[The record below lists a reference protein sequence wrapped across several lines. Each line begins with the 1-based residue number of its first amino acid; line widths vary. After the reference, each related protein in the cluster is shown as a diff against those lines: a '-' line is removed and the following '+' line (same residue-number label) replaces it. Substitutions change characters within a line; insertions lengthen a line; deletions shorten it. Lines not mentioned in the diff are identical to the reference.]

1 MESRLMS
8 PHQSLPLG
16 AAVAGAL
23 IPTPRNALVRPR
35 RVGRIEDHGF
45 IGNMRTAA
53 LVDRD
58 GAIDWMGLPRF
69 DSPAHFTSLLGTETH
84 GLWRIGPVGADG
96 AAPAAADRRRYL
108 DGTLILESTWIT
120 PTGTVQVLDFMPATG
135 GAPQL
140 VRIVRGV
147 SGRVPMRSLMRARP
161 GYGIRVPRIEVDGR
175 RASADLGDGRLWLDT
190 SAPTREADGDLSS
203 EFTVSA
209 DERVAFTLSWEQ
221 GHDAPPP
228 RPDAT
233 GLMKATADF
242 WRDWI
247 SQSTYTGPHRGVVE
261 RSLITVK
268 ALTYALTGAIVAA
281 PTTSL
286 PEEIGGVRNW
296 DYTFCWLRDSALIV
310 EMLLACGF
318 VQEARDWIAWL
329 RVVIGGRP
337 ENLQVMYGVGGE
349 RDLPETVLHWLP
361 GFENSAPVR
370 IGNGAV
376 KQLQLDIYGEVIN
389 TLYAAQQRDPSLTA
403 VVAPLITDL
412 VGCLETCWE
421 EPDEGVWEVRGPR
434 RQFVHSKVMAWTG
447 FDRAVRLVES
457 GACQGPVERWREI
470 RDTIHEQVCRDGY
483 DEQRNTFT
491 QSYGSSALD
500 ASLLQLAITG
510 FLAPDDKRL
519 IGTIEAIQQELS
531 IKGGFL
537 LRYHTE
543 GAAPGVDGLPGD
555 EGAFLI
561 CSGWLVTALALI
573 GRVDEAEIL
582 QDGLLRARNDL
593 GLLAEEWDPVNERQ
607 LGNFPQ
613 GFSHVAIIQ
622 SELALETARCGR
634 ELVGAGVG
642 R

>member
-1 MESRLMS
+1 MLVLS
-8 PHQSLPLG
+8 PRTSIDHARPL
-16 AAVAGAL
+16 
-23 IPTPRNALVRPR
+23 R

-58 GAIDWMGLPRF
+58 GGIDWMGLPRF
-69 DSPAHFTSLLGTETH
+69 DSPAHFTSLLGTEKH
-84 GLWRIGPVGADG
+84 GLWRIGPAGADG

-120 PTGTVQVLDFMPATG
+120 TTGTVQVLDFMPATG
-135 GAPQL
+135 EAPQL
-140 VRIVRGV
+140 VRLVRGV
-147 SGRVPMRSLMRARP
+147 SGRVPMRSLLRARP

-190 SAPTREADGDLSS
+190 SAPTREAGGDLWS

-209 DERVAFTLSWEQ
+209 NERVVFTLSWEQ
-221 GHDAPPP
+221 GHDTPPP
-228 RPDAT
+228 LPDAT

-242 WRDWI
+242 WKDWLA
-247 SQSTYTGPHRGVVE
+247 QSTYTGPHRGAVE
-261 RSLITVK
+261 RSLITLK

-310 EMLLACGF
+310 EQFLACGF

-329 RVVIGGRP
+329 RMVIGGRP

-376 KQLQLDIYGEVIN
+376 KQLQLDVYGEVVSV
-389 TLYAAQQRDPSLTA
+389 LYAAQQRDPGLTA

-421 EPDEGVWEVRGPR
+421 DPDEGVWEVRGPR
-434 RQFVHSKVMAWTG
+434 RQFVHSKVMSWVG
-447 FDRAVRLVES
+447 FALGVRLVES

-470 RDTIHEQVCRDGY
+470 RDAIHEQVCRYGY

-491 QSYGSSALD
+491 QSYGSPELD

-519 IGTIEAIQQELS
+519 IGTIDAIQQELS

-582 QDGLLRARNDL
+582 QDGLLRACNDL

-613 GFSHVAIIQ
+613 GFSHVAVIQ
-622 SELALETARCGR
+622 SELALDAARRGR
-634 ELVGAGVG
+634 ELVGAEAG